1 MREVI
6 TAVFAAAVLALP
18 IPAAAQSANAF
29 DGTYR
34 GVSIT
39 VAKNNG
45 NNPYR
50 EGRCPPPS
58 RPAPPT
64 LTIANGVVRGGPFE
78 GTITPQGMLRM
89 KTERAFV
96 VEGRLDGRGGIQA
109 QGSGAYCVWN
119 YVWQKTG

>member
-1 MREVI
+1 MRDMF
-6 TAVFAAAVLALP
+6 TAICAAAILALP
-18 IPAAAQSANAF
+18 VVAAAQGANGF

-34 GVSIT
+34 GTAVT

-50 EGRCPPPS
+50 EGRCPAPS
-58 RPAPPT
+58 SPRPAT

-78 GTITPQGMLRM
+78 GIITPQGVLRM

-96 VEGRLDGRGGIQA
+96 VEGRIDPQGKLQA

-119 YVWQKTG
+119 YTWQKSG